1 MNSMKTE
8 PTEACKMIEESWYAI
23 PYMGAD
29 YPQDPDIVIDKE
41 DVYEI
46 AKKAFQ
52 EGQSNPKIKQL
63 EWLDDNFPYRGCS
76 VFVDYIISN
85 KIGSR
90 YTVILDIGTG
100 IYINS
105 FKTID
110 EAKAAAQADF
120 EQRIKECLE

>member
-1 MNSMKTE
+1 MKTE
-8 PTEACKMIEESWYAI
+8 PTISIQDEVAKIHAQYGTTEMANYRIEKLLEKYI
-23 PYMGAD
+23 
-29 YPQDPDIVIDKE
+29 E
-41 DVYEI
+41 
-46 AKKAFQ
+46 
-52 EGQSNPKIKQL
+52 QSNPKIKQL

-110 EAKAAAQADF
+110 EAKAAAQRDF
-120 EQRIKECLE
+120 EKRIKECLA

>member
-1 MNSMKTE
+1 MKTE
-8 PTEACKMIEESWYAI
+8 QTEALSIKRANFVDKYLPPGDEQRYYQRLEMHEELFDLTTSHS
-23 PYMGAD
+23 
-29 YPQDPDIVIDKE
+29 Q
-41 DVYEI
+41 
-46 AKKAFQ
+46 
-52 EGQSNPKIKQL
+52 KIKQL

>member
-1 MNSMKTE
+1 MKTAKE
-8 PTEACKMIEESWYAI
+8 IEKMADEYASE
-23 PYMGAD
+23 
-29 YPQDPDIVIDKE
+29 IDRGGTAYHIGLMRGFI
-41 DVYEI
+41 DGYRN
-46 AKKAFQ
+46 
-52 EGQSNPKIKQL
+52 GQSNPKIKQL

-100 IYINS
+100 IRINS

-120 EQRIKECLE
+120 EKRIKECLE